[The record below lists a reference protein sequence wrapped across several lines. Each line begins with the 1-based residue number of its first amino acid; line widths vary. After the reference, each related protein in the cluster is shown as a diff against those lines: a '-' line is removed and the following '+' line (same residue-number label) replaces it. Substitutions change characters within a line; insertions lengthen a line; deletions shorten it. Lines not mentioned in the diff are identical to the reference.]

1 MIDPLIVRAVSLAL
15 GLLLL
20 GAAWHKLASARQ
32 FAAVVEDYRLLP
44 RPLAPLVARTFPAL
58 EILLGLGW
66 ISGFAISMVAPA
78 TAVMFGV
85 YTAAIAIN
93 ILRGRVHISCGCG
106 LGSAATENQP
116 LSWALVL
123 RNLLLIAISL
133 LPLSPV
139 VDRSLGL
146 LDRMTLTSVLL
157 AAGVIYL
164 AASQLLQ
171 NQAGIRSWRNA
182 RD

>member
-44 RPLAPLVARTFPAL
+44 RPLAPLVARTFPVL

-93 ILRGRVHISCGCG
+93 LLRGRVHISCGCG